1 MNKQNISNRLNY
13 ARTSLIGLS
22 VGDAFG
28 QTFFGEEEKV
38 LDRISKREL
47 RESEWFFTDDTVM
60 GIAVYKI
67 LEEYGEIH
75 QNELAKVFA
84 DNYSKDWHRGYGGTA
99 HDILQAIGAGEDW
112 RNISPKAFA
121 GMGSMGNGAAMRVAP
136 IGAFYY
142 DDLGKIKEQAR
153 LSAEVTHFN
162 DEGIAGAVA
171 IALAA
176 GIILES
182 KIKSNILNATEIIE
196 KIFYETPESDT
207 KYAIRKALQV
217 SKSSNIDFVSSVLG
231 NGSRIIAQ
239 DTVPLAIWCIAHYK
253 DNYEQALWKT
263 VSALGDR
270 DTTCAIV
277 GSVVALNT
285 GIEGIPSYWM
295 KSAESF
301 ESSEFWY

>member
-1 MNKQNISNRLNY
+1 MNKQNISERLNY

-47 RESEWFFTDDTVM
+47 RESEWYFTDDTVM

-75 QNELAKVFA
+75 QSELAKVFA

-112 RNISPKAFA
+112 RNVSPKAFA
-121 GMGSMGNGAAMRVAP
+121 GIGSMGNGAAMRVAP

-142 DDLGKIKEQAR
+142 DNLSKIKEQAR

-162 DEGIAGAVA
+162 EEGIAGAVA

-182 KIKSNILNATEIIE
+182 KIKSNILSATEIIE

-217 SKSSNIDFVSSVLG
+217 SKSSNIDFVISVLG

-253 DNYEQALWKT
+253 DNYEEALWKT

-277 GSVVALNT
+277 GSVVALNI

-295 KSAESF
+295 KSTESF

>member
-1 MNKQNISNRLNY
+1 MNKQNISERLNY
-13 ARTSLIGLS
+13 AMTSLVGLS

-47 RESEWFFTDDTVM
+47 RESEWYFTDDTVM
-60 GIAVYKI
+60 GIAVYKM

-99 HDILQAIGAGEDW
+99 HDILQAIGEGEDW
-112 RNISPKAFA
+112 RNVSPKAFA

-142 DDLGKIKEQAR
+142 DNLSKIKEQAR
-153 LSAEVTHFN
+153 LSAEVTHFSE
-162 DEGIAGAVA
+162 EGIAGAVA

-176 GIILES
+176 GIVLES
-182 KIKSNILNATEIIE
+182 KIKSNILSATEIIE

-217 SKSSNIDFVSSVLG
+217 SKSSNIDFVVSVLG
-231 NGSRIIAQ
+231 NGSRIISQ

-253 DNYEQALWKT
+253 DNYEEALWKT

-285 GIEGIPSYWM
+285 GIEGIPSYWT
-295 KSAESF
+295 KSTESV
-301 ESSEFWY
+301 ESSVFWC

>member
-1 MNKQNISNRLNY
+1 MKNQNISERLNY

-28 QTFFGEEEKV
+28 ETFFGEEEKV

-47 RESEWFFTDDTVM
+47 RASEWNFTDDTVM
-60 GIAVYKI
+60 GIAVYKM
-67 LEEYGEIH
+67 LEQYGEIR
-75 QNELAKVFA
+75 QDELAKLFA
-84 DNYSKDWHRGYGGTA
+84 SNYSKDWHRGYGGTA
-99 HDILQAIGAGEDW
+99 HEILQAIDAGDDW
-112 RNISPKAFA
+112 RNVSPKVFA

-136 IGAFYY
+136 IGAYYY
-142 DDLGKIKEQAR
+142 DDSDKIKEQAR

-162 DEGIAGAVA
+162 EEGIAGAIAVA
-171 IALAA
+171 LTA
-176 GIILES
+176 GLILES
-182 KIKSNILNATEIIE
+182 KINSNISSAAEFIE
-196 KIFYETPESDT
+196 KVFYETPESDT
-207 KYAIRKALQV
+207 KYAIRKALQIP
-217 SKSSNIDFVSSVLG
+217 KNSNIDFAVSVLG

-253 DNYEQALWKT
+253 DNYEEALWKT

-285 GIEGIPSYWM
+285 GIEGIPPNWI
-295 KSAESF
+295 KSAESV
-301 ESSEFWY
+301 ESSMFW

>member
-1 MNKQNISNRLNY
+1 MKNQNISERLSFAN
-13 ARTSLIGLS
+13 TSLIGLS

-28 QTFFGEEEKV
+28 ETFFGEENKV
-38 LDRISKREL
+38 LHRISKREL
-47 RESEWFFTDDTVM
+47 KASQWNFTDDTVM

-67 LEEYGEIH
+67 LEQYGEIR
-75 QNELAKVFA
+75 QDELAKLFA

-99 HDILQAIGAGEDW
+99 HDILRTIETGEDW
-112 RNISPKAFA
+112 RNVSPKAFD

-136 IGAFYY
+136 VGAFFY
-142 DDLGKIKEQAR
+142 DDHGKIKEQAR

-162 DEGIAGAVA
+162 EEGIVGAIA

-182 KIKSNILNATEIIE
+182 KIKSEIISSAEFVE

-207 KYAIRKALQV
+207 KYSIRKALQV
-217 SKSSNIDFVSSVLG
+217 SKDSNIDYVVSVLG

-239 DTVPLAIWCIAHYK
+239 DTVPFAIWCIAHYK
-253 DNYEQALWKT
+253 DSYEEALWKT

-285 GIEGIPSYWM
+285 GIEGIPPLWR
-295 KSAESF
+295 KSTESIE
-301 ESSEFWY
+301 ESMFW

>member
-1 MNKQNISNRLNY
+1 MNKQNISERLNY
-13 ARTSLIGLS
+13 ARASLIGLS

-47 RESEWFFTDDTVM
+47 RESEWYFTDDTVM

-112 RNISPKAFA
+112 RNVSPKAFA

-142 DDLGKIKEQAR
+142 DNLGKLKEQAR

-162 DEGIAGAVA
+162 EEGIAGAVA

-176 GIILES
+176 GIVLEN

-196 KIFYETPESDT
+196 KIFYETPERDT

-217 SKSSNIDFVSSVLG
+217 SKSSNIDFVISVLG

-253 DNYEQALWKT
+253 DNYEEALWKT

-295 KSAESF
+295 KSTESF
-301 ESSEFWY
+301 ESSKFWY